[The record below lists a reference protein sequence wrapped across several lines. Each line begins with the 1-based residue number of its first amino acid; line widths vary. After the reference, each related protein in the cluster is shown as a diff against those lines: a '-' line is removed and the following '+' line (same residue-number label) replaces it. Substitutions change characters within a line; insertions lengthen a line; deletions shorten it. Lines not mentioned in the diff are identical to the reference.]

1 MTQEIQ
7 KEAGMYKQIETDFNC
22 GFGKLVHLTVFQC
35 SFFLF
40 LTIDKMFWR
49 RSCDFF
55 IQG

>member
-7 KEAGMYKQIETDFNC
+7 KEAGLYKQIETDFNC